1 MANVHRPFS
10 SSYVVQ
16 LTVKNM
22 QNAVTTSINK
32 TAARIAEFENDPEK
46 SKEVLTALS
55 QLHKMKQGLDDFKLA
70 IASDKE

>member
-1 MANVHRPFS
+1 
-10 SSYVVQ
+10 
-16 LTVKNM
+16 M